1 MKRNLSSSSKMMRF
15 VKTIERVGNRIPH
28 PVYMFLILWVGILVI
43 SAACEAAG
51 LSVTY
56 TVVSGTG
63 EAVEK
68 TVSAANML
76 SKSSLQGVLAS
87 MISNFSTNS
96 AVPPIIVLSMF
107 MMVADESGFFSAGL
121 RRLLVNA
128 PAFLT
133 TFLLSVVC
141 ICMNICSTGGY
152 VLAVALGSIVY
163 RAKGRNP
170 IAGVMV
176 AWASSAAGYTA
187 NLLPATADVTLAE
200 ITNTYSQPYG
210 QSVHVLSHWYFMIIS
225 TFVLG
230 FVTALIAESFLTKL
244 YPDSEEWSQQKGRGV
259 ELTADEQ
266 RGLKWAGIGALI
278 TTIVFLILV
287 IPKNAFFR
295 SEDGTLVPDSPLMDS
310 ILIVISVYFL
320 IVGLCFGYGSKTFK
334 NKDDLPRALGK
345 GISSVSG
352 MLVMFF
358 FASQFTYAF
367 TKSGLGTIIAVK
379 GERLLESINL
389 NGLPL
394 LILFILLCTLINLFM
409 PSASTKYAILAA
421 VFVPMFTGLGI
432 HPTYTALAYRIG
444 DTMTNN
450 ITPLSVGIPCAIAKV
465 QEFQKGKNA
474 GSGIGT
480 IISTQFPFSLAYFL
494 TLAAMLA
501 VFYLFRIP
509 LGPGGLN

>member
-141 ICMNICSTGGY
+141 ICMNIYSTGGY

-176 AWASSAAGYTA
+176 AWASSAAGYTV

-210 QSVHVLSHWYFMIIS
+210 QSVHVLSH
-225 TFVLG
+225 
-230 FVTALIAESFLTKL
+230 
-244 YPDSEEWSQQKGRGV
+244 
-259 ELTADEQ
+259 
-266 RGLKWAGIGALI
+266 
-278 TTIVFLILV
+278 
-287 IPKNAFFR
+287 
-295 SEDGTLVPDSPLMDS
+295 
-310 ILIVISVYFL
+310 
-320 IVGLCFGYGSKTFK
+320 
-334 NKDDLPRALGK
+334 
-345 GISSVSG
+345 
-352 MLVMFF
+352 
-358 FASQFTYAF
+358 
-367 TKSGLGTIIAVK
+367 
-379 GERLLESINL
+379 
-389 NGLPL
+389 
-394 LILFILLCTLINLFM
+394 
-409 PSASTKYAILAA
+409 
-421 VFVPMFTGLGI
+421 
-432 HPTYTALAYRIG
+432 
-444 DTMTNN
+444 
-450 ITPLSVGIPCAIAKV
+450 
-465 QEFQKGKNA
+465 
-474 GSGIGT
+474 
-480 IISTQFPFSLAYFL
+480 
-494 TLAAMLA
+494 
-501 VFYLFRIP
+501 
-509 LGPGGLN
+509 